1 MSDVTLD
8 GDEVLLVASRGIED
22 RHGLW
27 LWRLRD
33 GQWQGRQVGA
43 VQQLSALTGH
53 PSLPVVY
60 GTAGIGQ
67 EGSLHAWR
75 IDASGEASL
84 SEGSSGGADPCHL
97 EVDPSGRVL
106 IATNYTSGTLALQRL
121 DARGAFAGS
130 PLLLKLS
137 GSGPETDRQDDA
149 HPHQA
154 FFIGGTLVVID
165 LGADRIREFA
175 LDPEADDAGL
185 ITEIRATAVPP
196 GTGPRHGVV
205 LPDGRLAVSGEL
217 GENLIVGRL
226 GAAPEQWANV
236 RGTRLSGPAKTRWER
251 NYPGDIRSSPDGRY
265 VYFANRSYD
274 SLATFDVG
282 GPAPI
287 LVSELDTG
295 VHWPQHILVRPGHV
309 LVAGWDSARVVA
321 MPLEAGIPQGVETL
335 FDCDGAGWLHL
346 HKLA

>member
-1 MSDVTLD
+1 MSNVTLEEN
-8 GDEVLLVASRGIED
+8 EVLLVASRGIED

-27 LWRLRD
+27 LWRPQD
-33 GQWQGRQVGA
+33 GRWQGRQVGA
-43 VQQLSALTGH
+43 VRQLSALTGH

-75 IDASGEASL
+75 IDAAGETKL
-84 SEGSSGGADPCHL
+84 SEGSSQGAEPCDL

-106 IATNYTSGTLALQRL
+106 IATNYTSSTLTLQRL
-121 DARGAFAGS
+121 DARGAFTGK
-130 PLLLKLS
+130 PLSLKLS
-137 GSGPETDRQDDA
+137 GGGPEADRQDDA

-154 FFIGGTLVVID
+154 FFIGGTLVIID

-175 LDPEADDAGL
+175 LDPDADDAGL

-217 GENLIVGRL
+217 GESLIVGHL

-236 RGTRLSGPAKTRWER
+236 RSTRLTGPAKTRWER
-251 NYPGDIRSSPDGRY
+251 NYPGDIRSSPDGRRVY
-265 VYFANRSYD
+265 VANRSYD

-282 GPAPI
+282 GPMPI
-287 LVSELDTG
+287 LVSEIDTG

-309 LVAGWDSARVVA
+309 LVAGWDSARVIA
-321 MPLEAGIPQGVETL
+321 LSLEAGIPQGVEML
-335 FDCDGAGWLHL
+335 FDCDGAGWLHV